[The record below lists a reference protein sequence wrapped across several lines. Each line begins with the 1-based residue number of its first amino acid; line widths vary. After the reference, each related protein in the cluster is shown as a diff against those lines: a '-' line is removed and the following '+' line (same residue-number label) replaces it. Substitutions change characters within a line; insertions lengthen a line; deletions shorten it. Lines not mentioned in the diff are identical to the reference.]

1 MSIFAEDH
9 TIRLHELIQSELS
22 ESELFWLQ
30 DSLDR
35 ITASGDTAKLYL
47 TYSQLSS
54 NIEKKQLALDL
65 DPDEVSAY
73 LGRQNADTLELS
85 RIYLLARVLDQDFDF
100 FVQKVAKIIQV
111 ADQSELITFLKY
123 LILLP
128 QSEAFTLTAV
138 ESLRTN
144 ITPVFEAISMKNPYP
159 ATYFNDQQWNQM
171 YLKAAFMQLNLNKIV
186 GVEERANADL
196 TRIISDYAH
205 ERWAAS
211 RNIDPMIWRPVS
223 GFMNEAILADMKHLL
238 SSDDEKENW
247 AGALCCY
254 ESGQPEA
261 MNLLEAR
268 PELLKRIEEKKLD
281 WNDINI

>member
-1 MSIFAEDH
+1 MSISEENH
-9 TIRLHELIQSELS
+9 TIRLHELLQTELS
-22 ESELFWLQ
+22 ESELHWLE
-30 DSLDR
+30 DSLDG
-35 ITASGDTAKLYL
+35 IIATGDTAKLYL
-47 TYSQLSS
+47 TYSQLSAH
-54 NIEKKQLALDL
+54 IEQKPLSPDL
-65 DPDEVSAY
+65 EMDEVSAY
-73 LGRQNADTLELS
+73 LLRQQADTLQLS
-85 RIYLLARVLDQDFDF
+85 RIYLLARVLDRDFDY

-128 QSEAFTLTAV
+128 QAEAFTLSAV

-159 ATYFNDQQWNQM
+159 AAFFNDQQWNQM
-171 YLKAAFMQLNLNKIV
+171 YLKAAFMQLNLKDIV

-196 TRIISDYAH
+196 ARIISDYAH

-223 GFMNEAILADMKHLL
+223 AFMNEVILADMKHLL
-238 SSDDEKENW
+238 ESENEQENW

-254 ESGQPEA
+254 SSANPDA
-261 MNLLEAR
+261 LILLAGR
-268 PELLKRIEEKKLD
+268 PELQQRIQEKKLD
-281 WNDINI
+281 WNDIN